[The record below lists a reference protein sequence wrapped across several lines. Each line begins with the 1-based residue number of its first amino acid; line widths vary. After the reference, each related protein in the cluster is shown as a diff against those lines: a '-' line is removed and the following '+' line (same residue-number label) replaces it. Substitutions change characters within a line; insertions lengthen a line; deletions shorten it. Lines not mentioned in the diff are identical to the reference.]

1 LKVSVIDLGFN
12 STKLVN
18 YIVGSDNSFRIEGEH
33 SIKARLGE
41 GLSEKGLLSNQ
52 SIIRVIEVLKLFR
65 EIINIKSIK
74 HVLPIATSA
83 VREAHN
89 KQDFLRMVY
98 ELTGLQFRV
107 LSAEEEA
114 LYSYLG
120 AVKAICQPD
129 TLFFDLGGGSLEI
142 VSAKNYKI
150 KKIMSLPLGALRL
163 SEKFSRRGCR
173 LTKKDMVGL
182 EKEILITLPDPDDL
196 ALGNNTKVVG
206 VGGSLRAIA
215 RYDQK
220 IKRYPLNILH
230 NYVLDYNS
238 IQSMRKKFSKMNSRD
253 IADIDAIGS
262 NRASSITAASIVINT
277 MIQKLEIHKVVVS
290 THGLREGCLVE
301 YLNKPKMMQSVRL
314 AAKNIQTH
322 LREKCEPDLLPNPTS
337 KFAQVLLS
345 LGMMKKEEYEI
356 FIHAKKETSKRY
368 SDFWQADVILSLV
381 MNDFF
386 PRLSQEAQLILALS
400 LIFRKK
406 PKAAEKLS
414 GLYDTLLHRQDRKSI
429 QKIAVCVDL
438 TEIFERY
445 ASHVDLT
452 KEGTGRLIM
461 KIVAK
466 TNYVP
471 ERIVSDT
478 IKIFESV
485 FDVGLTYIICRP
497 RKQTN
502 QLSKLL
508 AHDRLR

>member
-1 LKVSVIDLGFN
+1 M
-12 STKLVN
+12 
-18 YIVGSDNSFRIEGEH
+18 
-33 SIKARLGE
+33 A
-41 GLSEKGLLSNQ
+41 
-52 SIIRVIEVLKLFR
+52 
-65 EIINIKSIK
+65 
-74 HVLPIATSA
+74 
-83 VREAHN
+83 
-89 KQDFLRMVY
+89 
-98 ELTGLQFRV
+98 
-107 LSAEEEA
+107 
-114 LYSYLG
+114 
-120 AVKAICQPD
+120 
-129 TLFFDLGGGSLEI
+129 
-142 VSAKNYKI
+142 
-150 KKIMSLPLGALRL
+150 
-163 SEKFSRRGCR
+163 
-173 LTKKDMVGL
+173 
-182 EKEILITLPDPDDL
+182 LPDPDDL
-196 ALGNNTKVVG
+196 VFGNNTKVVG

-220 IKRYPLNILH
+220 IRRYPLNILH

-238 IQSMRKKFSKMNSRD
+238 IQSIRKKFSKMISCD

-262 NRASSITAASIVINT
+262 NRAPSITAASIVINT
-277 MIQKLEIHKVVVS
+277 MMQKLEIDKVVVS

-301 YLNKPKMMQSVRL
+301 YLNNPKMKQSVRL
-314 AAKNIQTH
+314 CAKNIQTH
-322 LREKCEPDLLPNPTS
+322 LREKCEPDPLPNPTS

-368 SDFWQADVILSLV
+368 ADFWQADVIFSLV

-400 LIFRKK
+400 IIFRKK

-471 ERIVSDT
+471 ERMVSDT
-478 IKIFESV
+478 IKIFESL

-502 QLSKLL
+502 QVSKILV
-508 AHDRLR
+508 HDRLR